1 MTPSSAAAR
10 PLRADAA
17 RNRQSL
23 VDAAFAAF
31 RREGVHASL
40 DDIAKA
46 AGVGSGTLYRHF
58 ATRDALVLAVIDG
71 RLDSLAGLAAELAGV
86 DPPIEAVERWLGAY
100 IDQAGTFQGLAGTLV
115 GPKPAEEA
123 PSCHAARAGGATL
136 IERAIAAGEL
146 QPDTVPGDLLD
157 LAAAIA
163 WVGEHAP
170 ADPERTQ
177 RLLLLCLAG
186 VRTHHTGR

>member
-1 MTPSSAAAR
+1 MTPSTASR

-71 RLDSLAGLAAELAGV
+71 RLDSLAQIGADLGDV
-86 DPPIEAVERWLGAY
+86 NPPIEAVERWLAAY

-115 GPKPAEEA
+115 GPKPEHEA
-123 PSCHAARAGGATL
+123 PSCHAARASGAVL

-146 QPDTVPGDLLD
+146 RRDTVAGDLLD
-157 LAAAIA
+157 MAAAIA
-163 WVGEHAP
+163 WVGEHSP
-170 ADPERTQ
+170 ADPERTK
-177 RLLLLCLAG
+177 RLLHLCLAG
-186 VRTHHTGR
+186 ARPTV

>member
-1 MTPSSAAAR
+1 MTASPASAR

-17 RNRQSL
+17 RNRQAL

-58 ATRDALVLAVIDG
+58 ATRDALVLAVIEG
-71 RLDSLAGLAAELAGV
+71 RLESLTGLAAELADV
-86 DPPIEAVERWLGAY
+86 DPPIAAVERWLAAY

-115 GPKPAEEA
+115 GPQPDGAS
-123 PSCHAARAGGATL
+123 PSCHATRASGATL

-146 QPDTVPGDLLD
+146 RADTVAGDLLD

-170 ADPERTQ
+170 PDPDRTA
-177 RLLLLCLAG
+177 RLLHLCLAG
-186 VRTHHTGR
+186 ARPA

>member
-1 MTPSSAAAR
+1 MTATAPSIR

-23 VDAAFAAF
+23 VDAAFDAF

-58 ATRDALVLAVIDG
+58 ASRDALVLAVIEG
-71 RLDSLAGLAAELAGV
+71 RLASLAEVGAELATV
-86 DPPIEAVERWLGAY
+86 DPPIQAVERWLAAY
-100 IDQAGTFQGLAGTLV
+100 IDQAGTFHGLAGTLV
-115 GPKPAEEA
+115 GPKPEEEA
-123 PSCHAARAGGATL
+123 PECHAARGAGAAL
-136 IERAIAAGEL
+136 IERAIAAGQL
-146 QPDTVPGDLLD
+146 RADTIAGDLLD

-163 WVGEHAP
+163 WVGEHSP
-170 ADPERTQ
+170 PDPDRMP
-177 RLLLLCLAG
+177 RLLHLCLAG
-186 VRTHHTGR
+186 ARPPR